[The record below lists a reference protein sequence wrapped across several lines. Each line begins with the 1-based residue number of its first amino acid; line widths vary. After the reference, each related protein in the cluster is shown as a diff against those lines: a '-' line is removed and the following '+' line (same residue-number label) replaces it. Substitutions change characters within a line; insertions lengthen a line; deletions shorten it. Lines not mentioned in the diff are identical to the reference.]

1 MQDPFAKYAD
11 PQHARLFAG
20 EFRRDHGGEGD
31 AGLVLAAFA
40 AVLDDQKRLLA
51 GKEPL
56 PSHNRPPEV
65 AAKEKT
71 ND

>member
-1 MQDPFAKYAD
+1 
-11 PQHARLFAG
+11 LFAG